1 MPRRIDIEITS
12 VNGEVATWRAA
23 GARLPKGVVNV
34 SLLPQG
40 AAVGSTYRADAE
52 QYMEGLEIVAVLPA
66 KTASPLDPHHERLT
80 LIPGAAPSTDVTVTY
95 APKGRGPRRGDAREE
110 RRPRREGGPSRPRE
124 GAPSRPR
131 EGGPSR
137 PREGGPSRPREGG
150 PSRPREGGP
159 SRPREGGPSRPRE
172 HHGDASQRS
181 GETSSTREPRARDER
196 SREERAVSDHGGAER
211 SPGRRGDARARTP
224 RPTVPAASTVHR
236 NAFLAQLAPEQLPVA
251 EQLLRG
257 GMPAVRSAVEE
268 QNRNALVQG
277 RPTVDPLTIERI
289 AEDLLGRA
297 NVAAWK
303 DRAATALSAP
313 RGQLRL
319 RELRA
324 VVTSAKTI
332 TLDDEARGQLKEL
345 QTSLSARI
353 EALRARWIERIEA
366 AVSAADAVT
375 ALQLVAD
382 PPDYSTQLSAELA
395 TKVVDVVSVSLSA
408 DQDPA
413 RWREIVTLAAAT
425 TIRRTVK
432 PSGIP
437 DDEES
442 RALAHRDAGAIPA
455 LATLL
460 GIKVP
465 PPPPLARPRRRVS
478 SARPS

>member
-34 SLLPQG
+34 SLLPPG
-40 AAVGSTYRADAE
+40 AAVGTTYRADAE

-66 KTASPLDPHHERLT
+66 KSASPLDPHNERLT

-124 GAPSRPR
+124 G
-131 EGGPSR
+131 
-137 PREGGPSRPREGG
+137 
-150 PSRPREGGP
+150 
-159 SRPREGGPSRPRE
+159 GPSRPRE
-172 HHGDASQRS
+172 HRSDAPPRS
-181 GETSSTREPRARDER
+181 GEAPATRAPRARDER
-196 SREERAVSDHGGAER
+196 SRDERSGGDHGASER
-211 SPGRRGDARARTP
+211 SSSRRGDARARTP

-236 NAFLAQLAPEQLPVA
+236 NAFLAQLAPEQLAVA

-257 GMPAVRSAVEE
+257 GMLAVRSAVEE

-289 AEDLLGRA
+289 AEDLLGRT

-303 DRAATALSAP
+303 DRAATALAAP

-324 VVTSAKTI
+324 VVTAAKTI

-345 QTSLSARI
+345 QATLSARI

-366 AVSAADAVT
+366 AVRAADAVT

-382 PPDYSTQLSAELA
+382 PPDFSTQLSAELA
-395 TKVVDVVSVSLSA
+395 TKVIDVVSAALSA

-425 TIRRTVK
+425 TIRRTIK
-432 PSGIP
+432 PTGIP

>member
-40 AAVGSTYRADAE
+40 AAVGTTYRADAE

-95 APKGRGPRRGDAREE
+95 APKGRGPRRDDAREE

-124 GAPSRPR
+124 G
-131 EGGPSR
+131 
-137 PREGGPSRPREGG
+137 
-150 PSRPREGGP
+150 
-159 SRPREGGPSRPRE
+159 GPSRPRE
-172 HHGDASQRS
+172 HRADAPRRS
-181 GETSSTREPRARDER
+181 GEGSPTREPRARDER
-196 SREERAVSDHGGAER
+196 SRDERSGGDHGGAER
-211 SPGRRGDARARTP
+211 SPGRRGDARPRTP
-224 RPTVPAASTVHR
+224 RPTVPATSTVHR

-257 GMPAVRSAVEE
+257 GMLAVRSAVEE

-289 AEDLLGRA
+289 AEDLLSRT

-303 DRAATALSAP
+303 DRAATALAAP

-345 QTSLSARI
+345 QALLSARI
-353 EALRARWIERIEA
+353 EALRVRWIERIEA
-366 AVSAADAVT
+366 AVGAGDAIT

-382 PPDYSTQLSAELA
+382 PPDFSTQLSAELA
-395 TKVVDVVSVSLSA
+395 TKVVDVVSASLTA

-425 TIRRTVK
+425 TIRRTIK
-432 PSGIP
+432 PTGIP

-455 LATLL
+455 LAALL

>member
-23 GARLPKGVVNV
+23 GARLPKGVVNL

-40 AAVGSTYRADAE
+40 AAVGTTYRADAE

-95 APKGRGPRRGDAREE
+95 APKGRGPRRGDARDE
-110 RRPRREGGPSRPRE
+110 RHPR
-124 GAPSRPR
+124 R

-159 SRPREGGPSRPRE
+159 SGPRE
-172 HHGDASQRS
+172 HRGGTPRRT
-181 GETSSTREPRARDER
+181 GEASSTREPRARDER
-196 SREERAVSDHGGAER
+196 SRDERVGGEPGGAER
-211 SPGRRGDARARTP
+211 SPGRRTDARARTP

-303 DRAATALSAP
+303 DRAATALGAP

-345 QTSLSARI
+345 QASLSARI
-353 EALRARWIERIEA
+353 EALRTRWIERIEA
-366 AVSAADAVT
+366 AVSAADAIS

-382 PPDYSTQLSAELA
+382 PPDFSTQLSAELA
-395 TKVVDVVSVSLSA
+395 TKVVDVVSASLSA

-425 TIRRTVK
+425 TIRRTIK